1 MLHNRFWQA
10 FFAIAP
16 LILATFF
23 IVSYFI
29 LFFSI
34 IEMVNNSDAEGISAS
49 LITGDFWIFFILIML
64 MLLISLGGLIFYIM
78 HAVQNPNLKQG
89 NLLIVWILLFVFVGT
104 IGKLVYWIVEII
116 GKKNEIQSKT

>member
-1 MLHNRFWQA
+1 MLHNKFWQA

-16 LILATFF
+16 LILAIFF

-34 IEMVNNSDAEGISAS
+34 IEIVELQGGENMSFSMIFGN
-49 LITGDFWIFFILIML
+49 FWIFFILILL
-64 MLLISLGGLIFYIM
+64 MLLVSLGGLIFYIM

-104 IGKLVYWIVEII
+104 IGKLVYWMVEII
-116 GKKNEIQSKT
+116 GKKNEAKLKP